1 MSRPIAFL
9 SKLLILGVLGALAG
23 VAAADS
29 PQPAPASADSARI
42 LKARNAM
49 RPLGREARLG
59 PWRLITDAAMG
70 ELTGMDAVA
79 DRLAATYTARYGLA
93 AAPGPG
99 QVVVIYSSDERY
111 RRFVESDGSPSF
123 AARGHAY
130 AGLAVL
136 ALELRPLDSRAIV
149 IHELTHLLSQG
160 AFGDSIPAWLDEGL
174 SEDLAWCRADAEGR
188 LEPDTFES
196 REIPDAWIQSV
207 RAGKALPLAVLL
219 SPATRFFSNPGTRR
233 DATTTS
239 AMLVRWC
246 LADPAR
252 AARFRAFLR
261 SVAKG
266 GSGDAAALAAALG
279 MGAPELQKDFL
290 AWARQPGFS
299 PDRVGP

>member
-1 MSRPIAFL
+1 MRRGYFTH
-9 SKLLILGVLGALAG
+9 SKLFILVAFGVLSGLAS
-23 VAAADS
+23 AQS
-29 PQPAPASADSARI
+29 PQPASTAADSARI

-70 ELTGMDAVA
+70 ELTGLDAVA
-79 DRLAATYTARYGLA
+79 DRLAAAYTARYGPA
-93 AAPGPG
+93 AAPGSG

-123 AARGHAY
+123 AARGHAG
-130 AGLAVL
+130 AGLAAF
-136 ALELRPLDSRAIV
+136 ALGQTPLDSRATV

-160 AFGDSIPAWLDEGL
+160 VFGDSIPAWLDEGL
-174 SEDLAWCRADAEGR
+174 SEDLAWCRVDAEGR
-188 LEPDTFES
+188 LLPDTFEA

-207 RAGKALPLAVLL
+207 RAGKSLPLAALL
-219 SPATRFFSNPGTRR
+219 SPATRLFANPGTRR

-252 AARFRAFLR
+252 AAQFRAFLK
-261 SVAKG
+261 SVAKSG
-266 GSGDAAALAAALG
+266 PGDAAALAAALG
-279 MGAPELQKDFL
+279 TEAPEVQKEFL
-290 AWARQPGFS
+290 AWGRKADS
-299 PDRVGP
+299 GP